1 MGQVRLGVTILI
13 LSQLACSNLTRPV
26 SQLPPA
32 ETVVVATTPTAM
44 AAASPVV
51 VPDTPVPTATTS
63 PGPSPTAVEAVLDLE
78 IVEWAE
84 FPYANLAD
92 PNNTDTHVEV
102 LIRNPND
109 FPVRV
114 NTDADELRFVNAAGD
129 AVYANPS
136 AFFHIWQGEWML
148 PGETGALSACV
159 CFQTSGLERQDWQTL
174 ELAAPLER
182 ATDLDYTLDV
192 EVTLGPFF
200 SLAEAHLGG
209 DGFGAEVT
217 LTNTSDRV
225 LESIPMRVYAR
236 DADGRYVGIATFGDA
251 VASFT
256 ENVGIQ
262 PGDTATG
269 VVVSEIDYIEPD
281 VPLSYEVVAIGIPLP

>member
-13 LSQLACSNLTRPV
+13 LSQVACSNLSRPV
-26 SQLPPA
+26 SPPTPV
-32 ETVVVATTPTAM
+32 ESVVVVRTPTAS
-44 AAASPVV
+44 ASPVV
-51 VPDTPVPTATTS
+51 VVDTPVPTATAS
-63 PGPSPTAVEAVLDLE
+63 PIPSPTATETVLDLE
-78 IVEWAE
+78 ILEWAE

-114 NTDADELRFVNAAGD
+114 NTDVADLRFVNAAGE

-136 AFFHIWQGEWML
+136 SFFYIWQGEWLL

-159 CFQTSGLERQDWQTL
+159 CFQTSGLERKEWQTL
-174 ELAAPLER
+174 ELVAPLER
-182 ATDLDYTLDV
+182 ATGLNYTLDV

-200 SLAEAHLGG
+200 SLSEAHLGG

-217 LTNTSDRV
+217 LTNTGDRV

-256 ENVGIQ
+256 ENTGIQ

-281 VPLSYEVVAIGIPLP
+281 VPLSYEVVAIGIPMP